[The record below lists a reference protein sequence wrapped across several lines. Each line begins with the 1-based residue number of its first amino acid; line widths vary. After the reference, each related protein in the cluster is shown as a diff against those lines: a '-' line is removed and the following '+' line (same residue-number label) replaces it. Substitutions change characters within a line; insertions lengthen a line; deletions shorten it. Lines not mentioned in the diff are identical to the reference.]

1 MIRKISRQ
9 NSWKVF
15 LLKLLLIFKMNIKL
29 TESDLWTIDSA
40 LERYPGMFN
49 NDKYLDDFYLLRHK
63 IRICLDKFKEKEK
76 KNEKK
81 NTRRV

>member
-29 TESDLWTIDSA
+29 TESDLWMIDSA
-40 LERYPGMFN
+40 LERYAGIFN
-49 NDKYLDDFYLLRHK
+49 NYKDADEYYLLRHK
-63 IRICLDKFKEKEK
+63 IKICLDKLK
-76 KNEKK
+76 KRKK
-81 NTRRV
+81 K